1 LQGCRNGY
9 DGQDRVSVCG
19 CYGVCGRK
27 GIMGSIGYE
36 CGERNIMGCGG
47 GVFTSLGSRMVSFS
61 VDLDLSM

>member
-1 LQGCRNGY
+1 
-9 DGQDRVSVCG
+9 
-19 CYGVCGRK
+19 
-27 GIMGSIGYE
+27 MGSIGYE

>member
-1 LQGCRNGY
+1 MWLLWGMWEEGY
-9 DGQDRVSVCG
+9 YV
-19 CYGVCGRK
+19 
-27 GIMGSIGYE
+27 YE